1 MYNLSL
7 SYIFYVIRKIFTI
20 KNLKSMDTLFRWG
33 KMHCMQKALFVLLSV
48 VLVACRGEEKVNLS
62 DEPEA
67 PEAEITLAE
76 GTDKHPLLDAS
87 GGTVTLH
94 FTSTADWK
102 ATVGNVRASSWITVS
117 PTSGKVEKHRSLFR
131 LPRMMVQMSVLL
143 LFFGLR

>member
-62 DEPEA
+62 D
-67 PEAEITLAE
+67 
-76 GTDKHPLLDAS
+76 
-87 GGTVTLH
+87 
-94 FTSTADWK
+94 
-102 ATVGNVRASSWITVS
+102 
-117 PTSGKVEKHRSLFR
+117 
-131 LPRMMVQMSVLL
+131 
-143 LFFGLR
+143 

>member
-1 MYNLSL
+1 
-7 SYIFYVIRKIFTI
+7 
-20 KNLKSMDTLFRWG
+20 MDTLFRWG

-48 VLVACRGEEKVNLS
+48 VLVACSGEEKVNLP
-62 DEPEA
+62 DEPET

-102 ATVGNVRASSWITVS
+102 ATVGNVRLPVGL
-117 PTSGKVEKHRSLFR
+117 PFLLHQVRQEKHRSLFR

-143 LFFGLR
+143 LFFWTAVTVGKRLLLLRSRKML

>member
-1 MYNLSL
+1 
-7 SYIFYVIRKIFTI
+7 
-20 KNLKSMDTLFRWG
+20 MDTLFRWG

-87 GGTVTLH
+87 GGTVTYILH
-94 FTSTADWK
+94 LLPIGKLRLAMYVLP
-102 ATVGNVRASSWITVS
+102 VGLPFLLHQVR
-117 PTSGKVEKHRSLFR
+117 PEKHRSLFR

-143 LFFGLR
+143 LFFWTAVTVGKRLLFLRSRKML

>member
-1 MYNLSL
+1 
-7 SYIFYVIRKIFTI
+7 
-20 KNLKSMDTLFRWG
+20 MDTLFRWG

-76 GTDKHPLLDAS
+76 GTDKHLLLDAS

-102 ATVGNVRASSWITVS
+102 ATVGNVRASCWITVS
-117 PTSGKVEKHRSLFR
+117 PTSGKAGEASSLFR

-143 LFFGLR
+143 LFFWTAVTVGKRLLFLRSRKML

>member
-1 MYNLSL
+1 
-7 SYIFYVIRKIFTI
+7 
-20 KNLKSMDTLFRWG
+20 MDTLFRWG

-117 PTSGKVEKHRSLFR
+117 PTSGRPEKHRSLFR

-143 LFFGLR
+143 LFFWTAVTVGKRLLFLRSRKML

>member
-1 MYNLSL
+1 
-7 SYIFYVIRKIFTI
+7 
-20 KNLKSMDTLFRWG
+20 MDTLFRWG

-48 VLVACRGEEKVNLS
+48 VLVACSGEEKVNLP
-62 DEPEA
+62 DEPET

-94 FTSTADWK
+94 LHLLPIGKLRLAMYVLP
-102 ATVGNVRASSWITVS
+102 VGLPFLLHQVR
-117 PTSGKVEKHRSLFR
+117 PEKHRSLFR

-143 LFFGLR
+143 LFFWTAVTVGKRLLFLRSIKML

>member
-1 MYNLSL
+1 
-7 SYIFYVIRKIFTI
+7 
-20 KNLKSMDTLFRWG
+20 MDTLFRWG

-102 ATVGNVRASSWITVS
+102 ATVGSDRCF
-117 PTSGKVEKHRSLFR
+117 SGLT
-131 LPRMMVQMSVLL
+131 
-143 LFFGLR
+143 